1 MSRLRKL
8 LRSAKL
14 HGPPTTAEPLLRLD
28 EEGAQSVTVTQE
40 APGEWRLSGER
51 IEKAAAMT
59 NWDYHEAQVGCVSS
73 FGSRARP
80 VEKTAPHAAPDAHQR
95 EWRATLLIDQH

>member
-1 MSRLRKL
+1 MRQIIAAVGHKRVLPLSAASRENVPLLMRRLRKL

-14 HGPPTTAEPLLRLD
+14 HGPPTAAEPLLRLD
-28 EEGAQSVTVTQE
+28 EEGAQGVTVVQE

-59 NWDYHEAQVGCVSS
+59 NWDYHEAQVRDV
-73 FGSRARP
+73 A
-80 VEKTAPHAAPDAHQR
+80 
-95 EWRATLLIDQH
+95 